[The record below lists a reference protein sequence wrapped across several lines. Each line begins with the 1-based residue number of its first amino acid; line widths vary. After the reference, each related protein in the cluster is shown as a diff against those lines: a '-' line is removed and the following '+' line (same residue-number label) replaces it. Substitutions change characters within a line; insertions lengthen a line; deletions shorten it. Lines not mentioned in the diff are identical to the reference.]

1 MASGTWFWLS
11 VGNLYSPIMDRLS
24 STVGYFRLLNSMVI
38 KGPKKAREK
47 SASVLRAKP

>member
-24 STVGYFRLLNSMVI
+24 STVGYFRLLHSMVI